1 MKQSS
6 PRNKALVI
14 IDMQNGLYFSEPPAY
29 DKEHVLSN
37 INLLIRQFRA
47 DSDPVIFV
55 QHTGPQGSPIQQGQD
70 LWQLIG
76 GMDVQPASD
85 LIISKHKSS
94 IFTDTPLFEW
104 LNQHGINSLYIAG
117 MKTQYCIDTACRAA
131 SGLGLE
137 VILVS
142 DAHTC
147 IDTGDLTAQQIINHH
162 NTTLNGPFA
171 KIKNTVEICG
181 TDFA

>member
-6 PRNKALVI
+6 LRNKALVV
-14 IDMQNGLYFSEPPAY
+14 IDMQNGLYFAEPAAY
-29 DKEHVLSN
+29 EKERVLSN
-37 INLLIRQFRA
+37 INRLIHQFRGNG
-47 DSDPVIFV
+47 DPVIFV
-55 QHTGPQGSPIQQGQD
+55 QHTGPQGSPIEQGQN
-70 LWQLIG
+70 LWQLIPE
-76 GMDVQPASD
+76 MEVDAKSD
-85 LIISKHKSS
+85 LVFSKHKTSMFS
-94 IFTDTPLFEW
+94 DTLLLGW
-104 LNQHGINSLYIAG
+104 LNQRGINALYIAG

-147 IDTGDLTAQQIINHH
+147 TDTCDLTAQQIINHH

-171 KIKNTVEICG
+171 KLQSTVEICG

>member
-1 MKQSS
+1 MKQPSL
-6 PRNKALVI
+6 RNKALVI
-14 IDMQNGLYFSEPPAY
+14 IDMQNGLYFAEPPAY

-47 DSDPVIFV
+47 NGDPVIFV
-55 QHTGPQGSPIQQGQD
+55 QHIGPQGSPIEQGQK
-70 LWQLIG
+70 LWQLIPE
-76 GMDVQPASD
+76 MEVDAKTD
-85 LIISKHKSS
+85 LILSKNKSS
-94 IFTDTPLFEW
+94 IFTDTPLLEW
-104 LNQHGINSLYIAG
+104 LNQRGVNALYIAG

-131 SGLGLE
+131 SGLGLD

-147 IDTGDLTAQQIINHH
+147 MDTADLTAQQIINHH

-171 KIKNTVEICG
+171 KIQNTVEICG